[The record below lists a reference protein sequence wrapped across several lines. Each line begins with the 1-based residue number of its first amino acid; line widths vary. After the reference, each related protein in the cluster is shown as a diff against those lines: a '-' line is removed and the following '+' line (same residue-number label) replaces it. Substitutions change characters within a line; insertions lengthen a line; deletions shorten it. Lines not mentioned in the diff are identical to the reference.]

1 MTGAAGRIWG
11 LVRKEAWQILRDPS
25 SVAIAFV
32 LPVVLLFLFGYGVS
46 LDARRVPLAVV
57 MEEQTPAAND
67 FLASLT
73 NSSYF
78 VPTVVHQRPAANRA
92 LLAGRVDGI
101 VVLRQDFAERLHGP
115 ASAAIQ
121 VIVDGVNPNRGRI
134 LQGYLQGAWE
144 NWLRQ
149 RRLEDPAEPKSTLRL
164 QSRVWY
170 NPGVDS
176 RDFIVPGLV
185 AIIMTLIG
193 ALLTALVM
201 AREWERG
208 TMEALFATPVRP
220 GEVVLGKL
228 LPYFVLGMGGMAL
241 SVAMAVWLFEVPL
254 RGSLGLLILTS
265 AVFMANALGMGL
277 FISTLTRSQFV
288 AAQAAIM
295 ATMLPAIM
303 LSGFIFDISA
313 MPGWVQAITYLVSA
327 RYFVSILQTLFLVG
341 NVWPL
346 IWPNLA
352 ALAGFAVLLIGIAVL
367 RTRKSLE

>member
-1 MTGAAGRIWG
+1 MTGPARRVWG
-11 LVRKEAWQILRDPS
+11 LVRKESWQVLRDPS

-46 LDARRVPLAVV
+46 LDARDVPLAVV
-57 MEEQTPAAND
+57 VEEPTPAAND
-67 FLASLT
+67 FLASLA
-73 NSSYF
+73 NSPYF
-78 VPTVVHQRPAANRA
+78 ATTVVRQRRPAERA
-92 LLAGRVDGI
+92 LMAGEIDAI

-115 ASAAIQ
+115 APAGIQ
-121 VIVDGVNPNRGRI
+121 VIVDGVNPNRARI

-144 NWLRQ
+144 SWLTQ
-149 RRLEDPAEPKSTLRL
+149 RRLRDPVEPGEAIRL
-164 QSRVWY
+164 VSRVWY

-254 RGSLGLLILTS
+254 KGSLALLTLS
-265 AVFMANALGMGL
+265 AAVFMASALGMGL

-303 LSGFIFDISA
+303 LSGFIFDIQA
-313 MPGWVQAITYLVSA
+313 MPEWVQAITYLVTA

-352 ALAGFAVLLIGIAVL
+352 ALAGFAALLIGVAVL

>member
-1 MTGAAGRIWG
+1 M
-11 LVRKEAWQILRDPS
+11 
-25 SVAIAFV
+25 
-32 LPVVLLFLFGYGVS
+32 
-46 LDARRVPLAVV
+46 
-57 MEEQTPAAND
+57 
-67 FLASLT
+67 
-73 NSSYF
+73 
-78 VPTVVHQRPAANRA
+78 
-92 LLAGRVDGI
+92 
-101 VVLRQDFAERLHGP
+101 
-115 ASAAIQ
+115 
-121 VIVDGVNPNRGRI
+121 

-295 ATMLPAIM
+295 AARASGPVPPGAMDAVHHLIDGDAGASFWRLGGTVEGGQRLRFDGAAPVEVDIFHRPA
-303 LSGFIFDISA
+303 
-313 MPGWVQAITYLVSA
+313 P
-327 RYFVSILQTLFLVG
+327 
-341 NVWPL
+341 
-346 IWPNLA
+346 
-352 ALAGFAVLLIGIAVL
+352 
-367 RTRKSLE
+367 TRG